1 MVIISQKRESVTQS
15 RQIQVFGLLGTSIL
29 ILFIVIFLGKDFE
42 ALYLHYTHKN
52 VSVLED
58 SVVVDD
64 ATRSAAQQQS
74 EALAAQKQQKQEAAE
89 KPADKQIDAGESMT
103 LASEAVKA
111 VAVKKPLESGVVQ
124 STLQSDG
131 MKKSEIKKSLTPVVV
146 QKHVVATEGAEK
158 EKRLS
163 AKVETTEGANM
174 VKADQQQ
181 QAERNTALQAA
192 MTEMPAIEKDDK
204 RAPQQ
209 QKRIDLR
216 MFNRDIHALLQ
227 STPFFQKSLR
237 LTPENREVL
246 DRVVQKIKTLPFA
259 YQIVTEGHTASGL
272 PVKRSQRMAKIAAVY
287 LKKALPGVQ
296 ITTVGYGARYP
307 IIDESRDPA
316 NTRIEIIV
324 RRRER

>member
-1 MVIISQKRESVTQS
+1 MVRISQKRESVTQS

-74 EALAAQKQQKQEAAE
+74 EAIAAQQQQKQKEAE
-89 KPADKQIDAGESMT
+89 KPADKQIDAGKSMT

-111 VAVKKPLESGVVQ
+111 VEVKKPLESGVVQ

-131 MKKSEIKKSLTPVVV
+131 IKKSLTPVVV
-146 QKHVVATEGAEK
+146 QKHVAATEGAEK

-163 AKVETTEGANM
+163 AKAETTEGANM

-209 QKRIDLR
+209 QQQHIDLR

-246 DRVVQKIKTLPFA
+246 DSVVQKIKTLPFA